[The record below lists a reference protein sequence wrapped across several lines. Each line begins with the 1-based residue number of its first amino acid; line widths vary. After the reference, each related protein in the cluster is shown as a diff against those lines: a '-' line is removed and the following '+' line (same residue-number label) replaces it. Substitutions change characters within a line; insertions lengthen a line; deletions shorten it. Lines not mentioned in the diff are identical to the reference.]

1 MLYHLLFPFSGEY
14 IFFNV
19 FRYITL
25 RSMIAF
31 ILATIISIFWGKYFI
46 RFMKKRQFGQVI
58 RDDGPQ
64 SHFKKAG
71 TPTMGG
77 VFLVG
82 SVALALL
89 VAGNFT
95 SLPLLGALAVFL
107 SFFILGYL
115 DDSVKVM
122 KKNTKGVS
130 ARGKLVWQWAT
141 ALVIGWIIVH
151 FNITDTKLY
160 VPFLKGVSYDLGY
173 FYILFAALVIV
184 GSSNAVNL
192 TDGLDGL
199 AIGPIMTSAATLGAL
214 AYVAGHREIAAY
226 LYIPYVEN
234 VGELFVLCAAIIG
247 AGVGFLWYN
256 SYPAQIFMGD
266 VGSLSLGGALG
277 TVAVMTKNEI
287 LFVLIGGIFVA
298 EAVSVILQV
307 GSFKLR
313 NKKRIFKMAPLHHHF
328 ELSGWPEPKVIVRFW
343 IISIV
348 LAILALATL
357 KIR

>member
-1 MLYHLLFPFSGEY
+1 MLYHFLYPLSGEH
-14 IFFNV
+14 IAFNV
-19 FRYITL
+19 FRYITF

-31 ILATIISIFWGKYFI
+31 IAAAIISILWGKYFI
-46 RFMKKRQFGQVI
+46 NFMKARQFGQVI
-58 RDDGPQ
+58 RNDGPQ
-64 SHFKKAG
+64 THFKKAG

-82 SVALALL
+82 SVLAALL
-89 VAGNFT
+89 ISGNFL
-95 SLPLLGALAVFL
+95 SLPLLCTLAVLF
-107 SFFILGYL
+107 SFFVLGYI

-130 ARGKLVWQWAT
+130 ARGKLVWQWVTGLA
-141 ALVIGWIIVH
+141 IGWIIVH
-151 FNITDTKLY
+151 FKLADTHLY
-160 VPFLKGVSYDLGY
+160 MPFLKGVSFDLGN

-199 AIGPIMTSAATLGAL
+199 AIGPIMTSAATLGLL
-214 AYVAGHREIAAY
+214 AYVAGHREIASY

-266 VGSLSLGGALG
+266 VGSLTLGGVLG
-277 TVAVMTKNEI
+277 TVAVLTKNEI

-307 GSFKLR
+307 GSYKMR
-313 NKKRIFKMAPLHHHF
+313 KKRIFKMAPLHHHF
-328 ELSGWPEPKVIVRFW
+328 ELLGWPEPKVIVRFW
-343 IISIV
+343 IISAV

>member
-1 MLYHLLFPFSGEY
+1 MLYHVLFPLSADHV
-14 IFFNV
+14 FFNV
-19 FRYITL
+19 FRYITF
-25 RSMIAF
+25 RSMAAF
-31 ILATIISIFWGKYFI
+31 IVATLISIFWGKYFI
-46 RFMKKRQFGQVI
+46 LFMKRRQFGQVI

-82 SVALALL
+82 SVAAALAF
-89 VAGNFT
+89 AGNF
-95 SLPLLGALAVFL
+95 SSYPLLGALAVFL

-115 DDSVKVM
+115 DDSKKVM

-130 ARGKLVWQWAT
+130 ARGKLLWQWAT
-141 ALVIGWIIVH
+141 ALLLGWVIVY

-160 VPFLKGVSYDLGY
+160 LPFLKGVSYDLGY
-173 FYILFAALVIV
+173 FYIFFAALVIV

-214 AYVAGHREIAAY
+214 AYVAGHREIAGY
-226 LYIPYVEN
+226 LYIPYIEN

-247 AGVGFLWYN
+247 AGIGFLWYN

-307 GSFKLR
+307 GSYKMR
-313 NKKRIFKMAPLHHHF
+313 KKRIFKMAPLHHHF
-328 ELSGWPEPKVIVRFW
+328 ELLGWPEPKVIVRFW